1 MYRDSAYCVV
11 VPGDS
16 LITPRIFRRA
26 ASPSSPIHASSSPA
40 SSHCRAPS
48 LGRSYPSLS
57 TSTSSP
63 TGAGMATHPIT
74 TRSGR
79 PWRPT
84 HHALR
89 ARRTRSASR
98 SYPRAARSTTTT
110 LRSEPS
116 RSRWRMSSAGV
127 NSRKATAYHC
137 ILVRSTSTAI
147 GGY

>member
-48 LGRSYPSLS
+48 LGMSYPSLS

-74 TRSGR
+74 NRSGR

-98 SYPRAARSTTTT
+98 QKLSASRTVDYNHSAIRAIALEVAHVVCGS
-110 LRSEPS
+110 
-116 RSRWRMSSAGV
+116 
-127 NSRKATAYHC
+127 K
-137 ILVRSTSTAI
+137 
-147 GGY
+147 